1 MLEWFRGIKSE
12 EVKVEETKPSP
23 RKSIFSTHAD
33 ENLDTIKTTVGDL
46 LADIQSKQPIFNP
59 AINPRMANVG
69 MDDSSDGY
77 PEFKMYD
84 AGNNSVSNAVVFW
97 YASQGFIGA
106 QMCGIVAQN
115 WLVNK
120 ACAMPADDAIRKGY
134 NIVSIDGEGLEPD
147 AVKLM
152 KSYDRSMKLEWNM
165 REFIRKGRIFGIR
178 IAMFKVESTDKE
190 YYEKPFNIDGIT
202 PNSYKGI
209 VQVDPYW
216 TAPMLDGPSASQPD
230 TLHFYE
236 PTWWIINGK
245 KVHRSHLIIFRHAEP
260 VDVLK
265 PQYLYGGVPLTQ
277 QIMERIY
284 AAERTSNEAP
294 QLAMSK
300 RTTVWL
306 TDMEAVMAD
315 TSSAISRI
323 QQWAQYRDNYGVK
336 LGDKEGD
343 EFQQFDTSLADFDA
357 LIMTQYQLVAAI
369 AGVPATKLIGTSPK
383 GFGASGDYE
392 EASYHELL
400 ESIQTHDLTPFA
412 ERHHQLVIKSFV
424 EPQLGIKISA
434 ETTLNWLPLDTPTAQ
449 ELAATNLAK
458 AQTGQTLISSGAV
471 SSEEERQR
479 VATDKTGG
487 YNEIGLE
494 ENEAPEVE
502 EEAENDD
509 ENETDH
515 LGAKDAM
522 DDSWITVHPHK
533 GKGSPVLIGENGE
546 IKAGM
551 GGKFTGLNIK
561 EVEKQSDTNKVTHG
575 SLITKSLSEAK
586 KDFKYSEN
594 KRVIEYNEKHK
605 RPADKETVKEFIEPI
620 VKHKTNKADMFSSES
635 STGETTYEFKPN
647 GDFHDETHQ
656 KSAEHYMDN
665 LYAELKS
672 KGYKPKELVNGYS
685 FEKNNHQVQM
695 IHNLNDID
703 FHDEETPVEIK
714 VTTHHKENDAMDA
727 EHWITLNG
735 KKKGEKEGGA
745 GSHVLI
751 NGEGEVIG
759 GAGGKLNGKTLTNV
773 KSKSGAVK
781 GKTTEG
787 GKTETKPTE
796 TIKPTETEKP
806 KEETLEEKWKRQ
818 KVEASEKADKE
829 SETAK
834 TLEEHMSAR
843 NAHVLAANGL
853 NKRIESEKWEHHFN
867 KVKEHELAIK
877 KLKSEATK
885 EARKEAKSSPE
896 GQGKAKI
903 ESTFVKSSS
912 NDINKHLTEN
922 FGLKLENGVD
932 VKQNELKAREKL
944 NEALK
949 FEKEGNLTKG
959 DELRKEYWDLRKSN
973 NTNLGRKQIDINSN
987 SASAKGLKKVLGHV
1001 NSALENLTSQGYNIK
1016 EALNNAN
1023 VSFAACPVKAKS
1035 NGTAW
1040 QLPNGAGIFTVK
1052 PLTIELETEYKKRAI
1067 ARKEAGKPAWT
1078 VGGTEESSYRS
1089 TVVHEMAHA
1098 LGMQKHIESPK
1109 KLGQLLIRLRSEGKL
1124 KGLNTTGNDLDNMRI
1139 WITNNISEYGSTNI
1153 KETDAEL
1160 AALITSPNYTRGTLP
1175 VELENHIDELFKR
1188 NK

>member
-1 MLEWFRGIKSE
+1 MSILDWFRGNKE
-12 EVKVEETKPSP
+12 KAKEETSPKPSP

-120 ACAMPADDAIRKGY
+120 ACSMPADDAIRKGY
-134 NIVSIDGEGLEPD
+134 NIVSIDGEELEPD

-152 KSYDRSMKLEWNM
+152 KSYDRSMRLEWNM

-245 KVHRSHLIIFRHAEP
+245 KIHRSHLIIFRHAEP

-458 AQTGQTLISSGAV
+458 AQAGQILITAGAV

-515 LGAKDAM
+515 LGAEDE
-522 DDSWITVHPHK
+522 S
-533 GKGSPVLIGENGE
+533 G
-546 IKAGM
+546 
-551 GGKFTGLNIK
+551 
-561 EVEKQSDTNKVTHG
+561 
-575 SLITKSLSEAK
+575 
-586 KDFKYSEN
+586 
-594 KRVIEYNEKHK
+594 NEK
-605 RPADKETVKEFIEPI
+605 E
-620 VKHKTNKADMFSSES
+620 
-635 STGETTYEFKPN
+635 
-647 GDFHDETHQ
+647 
-656 KSAEHYMDN
+656 
-665 LYAELKS
+665 
-672 KGYKPKELVNGYS
+672 
-685 FEKNNHQVQM
+685 
-695 IHNLNDID
+695 
-703 FHDEETPVEIK
+703 
-714 VTTHHKENDAMDA
+714 
-727 EHWITLNG
+727 
-735 KKKGEKEGGA
+735 
-745 GSHVLI
+745 
-751 NGEGEVIG
+751 
-759 GAGGKLNGKTLTNV
+759 
-773 KSKSGAVK
+773 
-781 GKTTEG
+781 
-787 GKTETKPTE
+787 
-796 TIKPTETEKP
+796 
-806 KEETLEEKWKRQ
+806 
-818 KVEASEKADKE
+818 
-829 SETAK
+829 
-834 TLEEHMSAR
+834 
-843 NAHVLAANGL
+843 
-853 NKRIESEKWEHHFN
+853 
-867 KVKEHELAIK
+867 
-877 KLKSEATK
+877 
-885 EARKEAKSSPE
+885 
-896 GQGKAKI
+896 
-903 ESTFVKSSS
+903 
-912 NDINKHLTEN
+912 
-922 FGLKLENGVD
+922 
-932 VKQNELKAREKL
+932 
-944 NEALK
+944 
-949 FEKEGNLTKG
+949 
-959 DELRKEYWDLRKSN
+959 
-973 NTNLGRKQIDINSN
+973 
-987 SASAKGLKKVLGHV
+987 
-1001 NSALENLTSQGYNIK
+1001 
-1016 EALNNAN
+1016 
-1023 VSFAACPVKAKS
+1023 
-1035 NGTAW
+1035 
-1040 QLPNGAGIFTVK
+1040 
-1052 PLTIELETEYKKRAI
+1052 
-1067 ARKEAGKPAWT
+1067 
-1078 VGGTEESSYRS
+1078 
-1089 TVVHEMAHA
+1089 
-1098 LGMQKHIESPK
+1098 
-1109 KLGQLLIRLRSEGKL
+1109 
-1124 KGLNTTGNDLDNMRI
+1124 
-1139 WITNNISEYGSTNI
+1139 
-1153 KETDAEL
+1153 
-1160 AALITSPNYTRGTLP
+1160 
-1175 VELENHIDELFKR
+1175 
-1188 NK
+1188 

>member
-1 MLEWFRGIKSE
+1 MLNWFRGIKSE

-23 RKSIFSTHAD
+23 RKSLFSTHAD

-134 NIVSIDGEGLEPD
+134 NIVSIDGEELEPD

-152 KSYDRSMKLEWNM
+152 KAYDRSMKLEWNM

-216 TAPMLDGPSASQPD
+216 TAPMLDGASASQPD

-300 RTTVWL
+300 RTTIWL

-383 GFGASGDYE
+383 GFGASGEYE

-458 AQTGQTLISSGAV
+458 AQAGQILVTAGAV

-515 LGAKDAM
+515 LGSDAM
-522 DDSWITVHPHK
+522 DITTFHESDHPRAAN
-533 GKGSPVLIGENGE
+533 GQFGSG
-546 IKAGM
+546 GM
-551 GGKFTGLNIK
+551 HAVSQDPHTQAKTTASITTPASKEALANKVPSHLVAKKK
-561 EVEKQSDTNKVTHG
+561 EVTSTAKSSKSKNQFAVGRNRVDAHG
-575 SLITKSLSEAK
+575 FERSPDLNPKERAIETAFYEAILDHTPELIAQYK
-586 KDFKYSEN
+586 KDFKN
-594 KRVIEYNEKHK
+594 VID
-605 RPADKETVKEFIEPI
+605 PDKV
-620 VKHKTNKADMFSSES
+620 
-635 STGETTYEFKPN
+635 
-647 GDFHDETHQ
+647 
-656 KSAEHYMDN
+656 
-665 LYAELKS
+665 
-672 KGYKPKELVNGYS
+672 
-685 FEKNNHQVQM
+685 
-695 IHNLNDID
+695 
-703 FHDEETPVEIK
+703 
-714 VTTHHKENDAMDA
+714 
-727 EHWITLNG
+727 
-735 KKKGEKEGGA
+735 
-745 GSHVLI
+745 
-751 NGEGEVIG
+751 
-759 GAGGKLNGKTLTNV
+759 KTLDPKFKKDNSLAAAV
-773 KSKSGAVK
+773 HEPSSYLSKVLWKNA
-781 GKTTEG
+781 
-787 GKTETKPTE
+787 
-796 TIKPTETEKP
+796 
-806 KEETLEEKWKRQ
+806 LEEKAAKGDTSPTLFTAGGSGSG
-818 KVEASEKADKE
+818 KSEAMEIAKSLVGAEKDALTFDSVLGNFKSAVEKIQQAIDITKGNIDIIYTNAPI
-829 SETAK
+829 ETATKLNLKRGRTVRMK
-834 TLEEHMSAR
+834 TLMD
-843 NAHVLAANGL
+843 AHIKASSNIKALQEKYKDNPRVKITVVNNLGEPEDMHKGELSDVPTYEIEGMRDRVINHAKKLVAEGQITEKEIVNG
-853 NKRIESEKWEHHFN
+853 
-867 KVKEHELAIK
+867 KETGNLIDVGAK
-877 KLKSEATK
+877 KLKMLL
-885 EARKEAKSSPE
+885 
-896 GQGKAKI
+896 QG
-903 ESTFVKSSS
+903 
-912 NDINKHLTEN
+912 
-922 FGLKLENGVD
+922 
-932 VKQNELKAREKL
+932 EK
-944 NEALK
+944 
-949 FEKEGNLTKG
+949 
-959 DELRKEYWDLRKSN
+959 DS
-973 NTNLGRKQIDINSN
+973 
-987 SASAKGLKKVLGHV
+987 
-1001 NSALENLTSQGYNIK
+1001 
-1016 EALNNAN
+1016 
-1023 VSFAACPVKAKS
+1023 
-1035 NGTAW
+1035 
-1040 QLPNGAGIFTVK
+1040 
-1052 PLTIELETEYKKRAI
+1052 
-1067 ARKEAGKPAWT
+1067 
-1078 VGGTEESSYRS
+1078 
-1089 TVVHEMAHA
+1089 
-1098 LGMQKHIESPK
+1098 
-1109 KLGQLLIRLRSEGKL
+1109 
-1124 KGLNTTGNDLDNMRI
+1124 
-1139 WITNNISEYGSTNI
+1139 
-1153 KETDAEL
+1153 
-1160 AALITSPNYTRGTLP
+1160 
-1175 VELENHIDELFKR
+1175 
-1188 NK
+1188 